1 MNRIKSVNRVFLA
14 TVLVSCFAPLLGI
27 GRLTDNYLLLLGAS
41 QLLLILPAAVYLI
54 VNKVGYREAVRMHK
68 VKPSTVILLILL
80 TFLLMP
86 LLTLVNALSMVF
98 TTNTTTD
105 YMQTLTGQ
113 NSLVLSLIGVALI
126 PCILEESV
134 YRGIFYNEYRKAKP
148 VAAIF
153 LSAFLFAILHGN
165 FNQFSYAFIM
175 GIIFAL
181 IIEATNSIASTMIV
195 HFIINANSIVLLYA
209 YPKLLWYLEGLY
221 KNAELTGNTAQMDQ
235 IGALFGNSGFSLD
248 ALMESSE
255 QMVNNMGVWDVL
267 TSYGLSAIVC
277 TILAFIVYRAIAI
290 SNGTWKGI
298 KAMFL
303 RPKKPAEQEIPHIRY
318 TLEPEPTKPRTPRL
332 FTPPLIISVAAMLII
347 MILNELMEKGII

>member
-1 MNRIKSVNRVFLA
+1 MNRIKSVNWVFLA
-14 TVLVSCFAPLLGI
+14 TVLVSCFAPFLGI
-27 GRLTDNYLLLLGAS
+27 GKLTDNYLLLLGAS
-41 QLLLILPAAVYLI
+41 QLLLILPALVYLI
-54 VNKVGYREAVRMHK
+54 VNKVGYREAVRMKK

-86 LLTLVNALSMVF
+86 LLTFVNALSMVF
-98 TTNTTTD
+98 AANTTAD

-134 YRGIFYNEYRKAKP
+134 YRGIFYNEYRKVKP
-148 VAAIF
+148 VAAIV

-195 HFIINANSIVLLYA
+195 HFIINANSIVMMYA
-209 YPKLLWYLEGLY
+209 YPKLLWYLEGMY
-221 KNAELTGNTAQMDQ
+221 KNAELTGNTSLMDQ
-235 IGALFGNSGFSLD
+235 IGAMFGESGFTLD

-255 QMVNNMGVWDVL
+255 QMVSNMGVLDVL
-267 TSYGLSAIVC
+267 STYGLSAVVC

-290 SNGTWKGI
+290 SNGRWKGI
-298 KAMFL
+298 KAMFA
-303 RPKKPAEQEIPHIRY
+303 RRKAAPEEEVPHIRY
-318 TLEPEPTKPRTPRL
+318 SLEPEKPMKKRL
-332 FTPPLIISVAAMLII
+332 FTTPLYIGVVIMIVT
-347 MILNELMEKGII
+347 MILNELMVNGII